1 MNRVFLYARVSTKN
15 HGQDPETQ
23 LIALREYAAA
33 RGLQIVGEYV
43 DSGISGSQDRRPQLE
58 ELMKHARQ
66 RKFDAV
72 LVARFDRFARSVRHL
87 VMALDEFN
95 SLGVDFIS
103 LSEAVDTSTPT
114 GRMVFTVLGAVAELE
129 RSLIRERVLMGL
141 DRARKQG
148 KKLGRPRGTRIDVQL
163 AQQLK
168 AKGLSVREIAK
179 VLNTSKTT
187 ISRVLNDVPKNHADS
202 RSC

>member
-1 MNRVFLYARVSTKN
+1 MPIFPENIFL
-15 HGQDPETQ
+15 DC
-23 LIALREYAAA
+23 
-33 RGLQIVGEYV
+33 QITGEYI
-43 DSGISGSQDRRPQLE
+43 DIGISGSQDRRPQLE
-58 ELMKHARQ
+58 LMMKHARQ

-87 VMALDEFN
+87 VMALDEFS

-141 DRARKQG
+141 ERAKRNG
-148 KKLGRPRGTRIDVQL
+148 TKLGRPPGTKASVFRIRKLRGQ
-163 AQQLK
+163 
-168 AKGLSVREIAK
+168 GLSVRDIAK
-179 VLNTSKTT
+179 QLNISKSTV
-187 ISRVLNDVPKNHADS
+187 SRLLQDVQ
-202 RSC
+202 